1 MPRLEKEAIDATERE
16 AERSEEWT
24 EGEHSN
30 NLDFF
35 GRLANRQHLKNY
47 DFVFVAQLFGTMA
60 TAPFPFNPVPALA
73 LNILIA
79 ALHVY
84 MY

>member
-30 NLDFF
+30 NLNFLEDWQT
-35 GRLANRQHLKNY
+35 GN
-47 DFVFVAQLFGTMA
+47 T
-60 TAPFPFNPVPALA
+60 
-73 LNILIA
+73 
-79 ALHVY
+79 
-84 MY
+84 